1 MDKSDQPKDD
11 LNSASLASRDG
22 SDGSPTLGESRGLGA
37 SGALDGD
44 VTLDSPAAVMGAPER
59 GGVEPRS
66 IGPYRLIKKI
76 GEGGMGQ
83 VWLAQQSAPLERKVA
98 LKLIRVGMY
107 DDDVLKRFASERQAL
122 ANMNHPAIAKVFDA
136 GATADG
142 QPYFVMEY
150 VQGLPISDYCDEKR
164 LKIRERLELF
174 IEVCEGVQH
183 AHQKAIMHRDLKP
196 ANILVVKVDGKARPR
211 IIDFGLAKAAT
222 SRPGG
227 EGAFT
232 QVRGWVGTP
241 GYMSPEQADPG
252 VLDVDTRTD
261 VYSLGVI
268 LYELLTGAL
277 PFDPKLWK
285 TKPFDEALRHLRE
298 DETDRPSTK
307 VSSDR
312 RGATSAALNR
322 GTESQPL
329 VKLLRGDLD
338 WITMKALEKDRAR
351 RYDSCSALVADVRR
365 YLNSEAVL
373 ATPPSFGYRAG
384 KFVRRHRVPV
394 IASSAVA
401 VLLVALAASMT
412 LQAVRIARE
421 RDRANREAAAAKS
434 VSEFLTGLFRV
445 SDPSEARGNSITAR
459 QILDQGV
466 KQVEAGLSGQ
476 PEVQA
481 RLMGTMGEVYWSLGL
496 FKEAAPLLEK
506 AVETR
511 QRVLGPEHPDT
522 LRSMYLVG
530 KNLNDDGRYA
540 EAEKL
545 LREVLEAQRRVLGPE
560 HPETVSSMIGIAG
573 VIYEEGRYQ
582 EAEKLQRE
590 LLDMQRRA
598 FAPDDRRALMA
609 MNNLAVNLDTQGR
622 YAEAEQLYREALEL
636 EHRTFGPDHPL
647 TLQSMTNVARV
658 LNNETKYADAER
670 LLRETLDMQRR
681 VLGSEHQDTLWST
694 QVLAESLRAEG
705 HLLDAEKLQR
715 ETLSIRERVLG
726 PEHPDTLGSMEVLAV
741 TLDML
746 HRYPEAAELYRKAI
760 DVQKR
765 VLGPDHPATAS
776 SKYDLACNFALSGRR
791 DQAVATLRDAVEHGL
806 SARTASA
813 IDKDSDFNSLHG
825 DLRFEALVA
834 RAKGGAAPAQK
845 SH

>member
-22 SDGSPTLGESRGLGA
+22 SDGSPTLGEARGLGA

-59 GGVEPRS
+59 GGVKPRS

-83 VWLAQQSAPLERKVA
+83 VWVAQQSAPLERKVA
-98 LKLIRVGMY
+98 LKLIRLGMY

-164 LKIRERLELF
+164 LKIRERLQLF

-322 GTESQPL
+322 GTESRPL

-590 LLDMQRRA
+590 LLDIQRRA

-658 LNNETKYADAER
+658 LNNEAKYADAER